1 MKTAPK
7 LKEEHDKA
15 NHREFN
21 VAFSESG
28 KVLDPEEGLRRF
40 LIKTRELIAT
50 DEQHFTE
57 ELFSDI
63 FALYETG
70 HLAAE
75 AAHGSTKTLEDDP
88 AMAGLAVASTAAAV
102 YLLSSINS
110 QRGAKASEYRRALK
124 MFVSYEEDLHDE
136 INGSTK
142 EERRETAI
150 GNLREKMRSSGLQF
164 VNLPDEQKKF
174 HKQEFR
180 EIAAQK
186 GIGEPLT
193 AGTVKRAGNFLRK
206 PFQEKVAVT
215 GTSLSW
221 LMFQGER
228 AAGFVGK
235 VFTEYVKNPFRV
247 HKIAH
252 STALGIRE
260 GSKLA
265 DDLNEQI
272 KEGKTNT
279 LPDSEEAKK
288 QSKPLTL
295 AQLHSVNLGSIAKIG
310 FGWSDEEKDDLI
322 KIMRDQEMHEQ
333 AAVRA
338 KRSMY
343 VQGGFMALQLALIPV
358 KMLNE
363 QQRDTIW
370 MNVYSFFAPM
380 GPLKGFADE
389 LRSERAKANSKLAEK
404 AERLGN
410 IMGIDADTLRSD
422 EAYDEDKLYFDND
435 NDIDNDDH
443 HDPPGGDEPG
453 LH

>member
-28 KVLDPEEGLRRF
+28 KILDPEEGLRRF

-124 MFVSYEEDLHDE
+124 MFVSFEEDLHDE
-136 INGSTK
+136 VNGSTK

-193 AGTVKRAGNFLRK
+193 AGTVKRAGNFLKMPLR
-206 PFQEKVAVT
+206 EKVVVT
-215 GTSLSW
+215 GCSLSW

-228 AAGFVGK
+228 AAGFAGK

-279 LPDSEEAKK
+279 LPDSEQAKK
-288 QSKPLTL
+288 HAKPLTL

-310 FGWSDEEKDDLI
+310 YGWSDEEKDDLI

-404 AERLGN
+404 AERLGR
-410 IMGIDADTLRSD
+410 IMGIDADSLRSD
-422 EAYDEDKLYFDND
+422 ETLHDWDHDND
-435 NDIDNDDH
+435 NDDDP
-443 HDPPGGDEPG
+443 DDKPNGSGPDYILG
-453 LH
+453 